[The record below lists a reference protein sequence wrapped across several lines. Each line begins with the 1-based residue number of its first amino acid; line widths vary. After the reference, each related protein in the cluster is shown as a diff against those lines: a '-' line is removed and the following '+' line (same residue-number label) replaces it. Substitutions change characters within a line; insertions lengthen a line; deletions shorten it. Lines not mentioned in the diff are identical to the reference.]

1 MSNNFFTPPFSSHSP
16 GKTAISAI
24 NEQAEKI
31 TETYNAIRLIMVF
44 ALPSHLKMLP
54 GDRVPVHIENR
65 IEFNIDS
72 VSNIYKFRNKFSLFF
87 ESLSPLQITDFTLIL
102 LRFP

>member
-1 MSNNFFTPPFSSHSP
+1 M
-16 GKTAISAI
+16 ISAI

-31 TETYNAIRLIMVF
+31 TETYNAIRLIMAF
-44 ALPSHLKMLP
+44 ALPSHLEMLP

-72 VSNIYKFRNKFSLFF
+72 VSNIYKFRNKFSPFF
-87 ESLSPLQITDFTLIL
+87 EFSSLQITDFTLIL
-102 LRFP
+102 LPFL